1 MSKKWTRRSALALIG
16 SGAGLLTWGTGGFTD
31 VTADRQVNIN
41 TTADDNGD
49 PTDNPL
55 LGITTHDGQ
64 VVFETETRKLVTLT
78 NNIGPKLDTVKA
90 NVQNK
95 AQLDFDVEIDSVPN
109 SLDDESGTVTA
120 TVTGSGSNCIKETG
134 QIELKISALS
144 TSTDSAPEITATR
157 SISLSCVNCLNFEQ
171 PETVTPSGFIPD
183 TGSQFGLRDEFDPK
197 STLSYGWESEQTDT
211 TRERGEGTEE
221 DTLAHFTTNDR
232 IPTAYDASADPD
244 WGIDLPNGWYDVTMH
259 CRDPS
264 YSDQEYS
271 FDVDGGAEIVQ
282 LRDRAFDYEDKD
294 RSEQAETYSFPVEV
308 EDSRLRITP
317 PDGTYNPKIS
327 WLRFESRE
335 EGPDTPKVDISAKG
349 VSNKRGDSS
358 GRVDSGNQDY
368 YFDIRNNNDTPIDLT
383 AIRVGFARTNDDGTY
398 KEPDLFGRADGTYEI
413 EISVGGNLSFFNGR
427 SWNADYRDELRNKW
441 FDDIGEKTQLDRIG
455 DQLSGNEEAEL
466 GLFEFREK
474 TNNANST
481 TAGNT
486 NIIDM
491 KGADVHITLW
501 YEKDGAEH
509 RTTSAVFSN

>member
-282 LRDRAFDYEDKD
+282 LRDRAFDYENKD

-349 VSNKRGDSS
+349 VSNKKKKKTTISIS
-358 GRVDSGNQDY
+358 G
-368 YFDIRNNNDTPIDLT
+368 
-383 AIRVGFARTNDDGTY
+383 
-398 KEPDLFGRADGTYEI
+398 
-413 EISVGGNLSFFNGR
+413 
-427 SWNADYRDELRNKW
+427 
-441 FDDIGEKTQLDRIG
+441 
-455 DQLSGNEEAEL
+455 
-466 GLFEFREK
+466 
-474 TNNANST
+474 T
-481 TAGNT
+481 TT
-486 NIIDM
+486 
-491 KGADVHITLW
+491 TLLLI
-501 YEKDGAEH
+501 
-509 RTTSAVFSN
+509 